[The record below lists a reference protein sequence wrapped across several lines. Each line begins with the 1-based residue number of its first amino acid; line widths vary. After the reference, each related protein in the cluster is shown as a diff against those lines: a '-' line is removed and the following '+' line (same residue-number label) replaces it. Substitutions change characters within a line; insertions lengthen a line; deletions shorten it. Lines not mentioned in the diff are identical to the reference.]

1 MSLIIPP
8 AIHDALVVYE
18 THPVPIAE
26 IELQA
31 ARRRAMSRAI
41 DLSRDERRG
50 AWAEVA
56 AFHFVPADGTER
68 EPWGSYFKPIR
79 TGRNEQGL
87 PTYSPNADDIDPE
100 ILEYWE
106 IRASLTQH
114 PLLRA
119 RYADLVWE
127 FGRLA
132 LGAKA
137 NTGFAWVAA
146 DAYLTTV
153 ERRLV
158 EHEAQAW
165 RFIDRALEI
174 AIRLNDLGRVRRA
187 KTVLFEFFRAQQEA
201 GRLTMWWKPDEI
213 SFGHDKLELSA
224 AEVQEVLLTLEASL
238 ARFSDPKRPDQFDP
252 QQTLAAADRLIRH
265 RKRLDQPR
273 QAVRVM
279 KIAGAAV
286 EGAASQVN
294 PLQAAGWLE
303 DLLSRYREL
312 AMSEE
317 IARVE
322 QQLEGLRRLREGPH
336 TGPHSAS
343 SIVVEDVAGPDS
355 SGWLEKLT
363 FGTLAEVL
371 HRVGIAFVVRE
382 EGAALGSI
390 DDTLRTPVLP
400 GDPDVS
406 SQEVLNAAASLTE
419 NSQLLGAALQRLLE
433 RHSASVPAFSG
444 FLHGSGYFDVGR
456 RRFLE
461 DGLLGWLGG
470 DPLKAIFLLIPEVE
484 AALRLVLKNLGQPT
498 TRSLLNGRVE
508 FLEMA
513 GILENRTF
521 RLQVDRNVRL
531 HLAALYC
538 DPSGLNLQ
546 TKTNRGLA
554 NFDQLGPE
562 LANWVVHS
570 LLVVA
575 AIKPGAPLDTLDMA
589 APGHGLA
596 ADPAGAR

>member
-8 AIHDALVVYE
+8 SIHDALVVYE
-18 THPVPIAE
+18 VNPVPIAE

-31 ARRRAMSRAI
+31 ALRRAMSKTNE
-41 DLSRDERRG
+41 LERDERRG

-56 AFHFVPADGTER
+56 AFHFVPADGPDR

-79 TGRNEQGL
+79 IGRSEDGL
-87 PTYSPNADDIDPE
+87 PMYSPNADDIDPE

-174 AIRLNDLGRVRRA
+174 AIRLDDLGRVRRA
-187 KTVLFEFFRAQQEA
+187 KSVLFSFFRAQQEA

-238 ARFSDPKRPDQFDP
+238 ARFSDPKRADQFDP

-273 QAVRVM
+273 QAVRCM

-286 EGAASQVN
+286 EGAAAQAN
-294 PLQAAGWLE
+294 PLQAIGWLE
-303 DLLSRYREL
+303 DLLRRYREL
-312 AMSEE
+312 SMTEE
-317 IARVE
+317 IARAE
-322 QQLEGLRRLREGPH
+322 AQLDGIRRAQVKEMLEPRTDQPDPQPIGS
-336 TGPHSAS
+336 SA
-343 SIVVEDVAGPDS
+343 
-355 SGWLEKLT
+355 WLERLT
-363 FGTLAEVL
+363 FGTLSEVL
-371 HRVGIAFVVRE
+371 HRIGLAFVARAE
-382 EGAALGSI
+382 SGHAADDGAKTAFA
-390 DDTLRTPVLP
+390 P
-400 GDPDVS
+400 GEADIS
-406 SQEVLNAAASLTE
+406 GQAILNAAAALTQK
-419 NSQLLGAALQRLLE
+419 SPLLNAALRRLTE
-433 RHSASVPAFSG
+433 RHSTNTTTLIG
-444 FLHGSGYFDVGR
+444 FLQMSGYFESSR

-461 DGLLGWLGG
+461 EGLQAWLAG
-470 DPLKAIFLLIPEVE
+470 DAIKAIYLLMPEVE
-484 AALRLVLKNLGQPT
+484 AALRLVLTAIGQPHT
-498 TRSLLNGRVE
+498 YSLTLGRVE
-508 FLEMA
+508 MLDIA
-513 GILENRTF
+513 AILENRAF
-521 RLQVDRNVRL
+521 RIQVDRNIRL
-531 HLAALYC
+531 HLAALYS

-546 TKTNRGLA
+546 AKIARGTA
-554 NFDQLGPE
+554 NFDQLGIE
-562 LANWVVHS
+562 IANWVVHS
-570 LLVVA
+570 LLLVASVNPGMKLEIPEEDFVVD
-575 AIKPGAPLDTLDMA
+575 PA
-589 APGHGLA
+589 AP
-596 ADPAGAR
+596 

>member
-18 THPVPIAE
+18 ANPVPIAE

-31 ARRRAMSRAI
+31 ALRRAMSKTAA
-41 DLSRDERRG
+41 DLTRDERRG

-56 AFHFVPADGTER
+56 AFHFVPADGADR

-87 PTYSPNADDIDPE
+87 PMYSPNADDIDPE

-174 AIRLNDLGRVRRA
+174 AIRLDDLGRVRRA
-187 KTVLFEFFRAQQEA
+187 KSVLFKFFRAQQET
-201 GRLTMWWKPDEI
+201 GQLTMWWKPDEI

-279 KIAGAAV
+279 KLAGAAV
-286 EGAASQVN
+286 EAAAGQVS
-294 PLQAAGWLE
+294 PLQAVGWLE
-303 DLLSRYREL
+303 DLLRRYREL
-312 AMSEE
+312 AMTEE
-317 IARVE
+317 ITRAER
-322 QQLEGLRRLREGPH
+322 QLEAIRRATQLDAVAPLPEDSVADP
-336 TGPHSAS
+336 AS
-343 SIVVEDVAGPDS
+343 SS
-355 SGWLEKLT
+355 HWLEKLT
-363 FGTLAEVL
+363 FGTLPEVL
-371 HRVGIAFVVRE
+371 HRIGLAFVVRG
-382 EGAALGSI
+382 EGPLGSAEAPAKVAALPADSDISG
-390 DDTLRTPVLP
+390 
-400 GDPDVS
+400 
-406 SQEVLNAAASLTE
+406 QAVLNAVANLTQK
-419 NSQLLGAALQRLLE
+419 SPLLSAALRRLLE
-433 RHSASVPAFSG
+433 RHSTNVTTVLG
-444 FLHGSGYFDVGR
+444 FIQSSGYFEASR

-461 DGLLGWLGG
+461 EGLQGWLGG
-470 DPLKAIFLLIPEVE
+470 DPVKAIYLLVPEVE
-484 AALRLVLKNLGQPT
+484 AGLRMILAALGQPV
-498 TRSLLNGRVE
+498 TRSLINGRVE
-508 FLEMA
+508 MLEMA
-513 GILENRTF
+513 AILESRTF
-521 RLQVDRNVRL
+521 RMQIDRNIRL

-538 DPSGLNLQ
+538 EPSGLNLQ
-546 TKTNRGLA
+546 TKISRA
-554 NFDQLGPE
+554 IASSDQLGTE

-570 LLVVA
+570 LLLVASIQPGVSLEAPA
-575 AIKPGAPLDTLDMA
+575 AII
-589 APGHGLA
+589 
-596 ADPAGAR
+596 